1 MVKQR
6 AGEFWIII
14 SNTNLIYYLVVLSI
28 YEET

>member
-14 SNTNLIYYLVVLSI
+14 SNTNLIHLVVLSI
-28 YEET
+28 YEGS